1 MRLDVFLVQEGW
13 FPSRQKARNAID
25 AGWVLINGKPVTK
38 AGTEI
43 TSSDLLEVKPH
54 ELLKYVSA
62 GGFKLEKAIQ
72 DFQLDFHGKII
83 LDIGA
88 STGGFTD
95 CALQHGAVKVYTV
108 DVGTEQ
114 LATKLKEDP
123 RVIWREQTHI
133 KDFNLDEKVDVVVMD
148 VSFMSQ
154 VLVYPLLK
162 NWLKP
167 QGWLISLIK
176 PQFELNKKITF
187 RGGIIRDERLHQEV
201 LDKITREA
209 ANHHLM
215 VQGITTAP
223 EYEHKNKEFLA
234 WFIYLPENQ

>member
-13 FPSRQKARNAID
+13 FPSRKKARNAID
-25 AGWVLINGKPVTK
+25 AGWVLVNGKSATK

-43 TSSDLLEVKPH
+43 TSSDFIEVTPN
-54 ELLKYVSA
+54 ELLKYVSV
-62 GGFKLEKAIQ
+62 GGFKLEKAIL
-72 DFQLDFHGKII
+72 DFQLDFDGKTI

-95 CALQHGAVKVYTV
+95 CALQHGAVKVFTV
-108 DVGTEQ
+108 DVGTAQ
-114 LATKLKEDP
+114 LSPKLKDDP

-133 KDFNLDEKVDVVVMD
+133 KNFNLDEKVDVVVMD

-176 PQFELNKKITF
+176 PQFELNKKVTF
-187 RGGIIRDERLHQEV
+187 RRGIIRDEKLHQEV
-201 LDKITREA
+201 LDKITRQA

-215 VQGITTAP
+215 IQNITTAP
-223 EYEHKNKEFLA
+223 ENEQKNKEFLA
-234 WFIYLPENQ
+234 WFVYQPT

>member
-1 MRLDVFLVQEGW
+1 MRLDVFLVQKGW
-13 FPSRQKARNAID
+13 FPSRQKARKAID
-25 AGWVLINGKPVTK
+25 AGWVIVNGKPVPK

-43 TSSDLLEVKPH
+43 TLNDVIEVSPN

-62 GGFKLEKAIQ
+62 GGFKLEKAIL
-72 DFQLDFHGKII
+72 DFQLDFRGKTI

-108 DVGTEQ
+108 DVGTDQ
-114 LATKLKEDP
+114 LSPQLKKDS
-123 RVIWREQTHI
+123 RVIWHEQTHI
-133 KDFNLDEKVDVVVMD
+133 KDFTLAINVDVVLMD

-167 QGWLISLIK
+167 QGWVISLIK
-176 PQFELNKKITF
+176 PQFELNKKISF
-187 RGGIIRDERLHQEV
+187 RRGIIRDEQLHQQV
-201 LDKITREA
+201 LNKIIDEA
-209 ANHHLM
+209 AKHNLM
-215 VQGITTAP
+215 VQKITTAP
-223 EYEHKNKEFLA
+223 ESEQKNKEFLA
-234 WFIYLPENQ
+234 WFIYQPAVQ